1 MLWGWIKGFKG
12 GRGWNGAFTLPRLLT
27 MAADG
32 HLRQEPPAQLSQLR
46 GQAHSVQD
54 VKLNNATNH
63 LDALRGDTLEMDVEF
78 EAGDA
83 KQFGLMLRCSDS
95 GAPGVLVS
103 FDGKELE
110 VAGAKSKLS
119 LDGGKLRLRVFL
131 DRSVLEV
138 YANERACF
146 SRVIYPGERDLGLAV
161 FARGGTATV
170 RSLEVWPM
178 KPIIK

>member
-1 MLWGWIKGFKG
+1 
-12 GRGWNGAFTLPRLLT
+12 
-27 MAADG
+27 
-32 HLRQEPPAQLSQLR
+32 
-46 GQAHSVQD
+46 
-54 VKLNNATNH
+54 
-63 LDALRGDTLEMDVEF
+63 
-78 EAGDA
+78 
-83 KQFGLMLRCSDS
+83 MLRCANA
-95 GAPGVLVS
+95 GAPGVLIS

-161 FARGGTATV
+161 FARDGTATV
-170 RSLEVWPM
+170 RSLEAWPM